1 LNRTGENKCG
11 GDAFLSRRDSG
22 EVVLA
27 SLRGICKP
35 DIRTTERF
43 IQSK

>member
-11 GDAFLSRRDSG
+11 GGIFRSKRDRG

-27 SLRGICKP
+27 SLHGICKP
-35 DIRTTERF
+35 DTRATERV
-43 IQSK
+43 IKSK